1 MMYETMGILGVGTCH
16 GNHDIAA
23 SQCGG
28 HTTKCN
34 AGNGGDA
41 GGTDRVRSRSDN
53 RNVWRLELYCQ

>member
-28 HTTKCN
+28 HATKSN
-34 AGNGGDA
+34 AGNGGGTGVRDA
-41 GGTDRVRSRSDN
+41 KCRRRDN
-53 RNVWRLELYCQ
+53 GNVWRVDLYCK